1 MDLKEKINE
10 ILNKY
15 DLRLSDIKY
24 MELILDIETLINNE
38 RLELIE
44 KVKIEQKLRE
54 WTSIGF
60 YL

>member
-1 MDLKEKINE
+1 
-10 ILNKY
+10 
-15 DLRLSDIKY
+15 
-24 MELILDIETLINNE
+24 LDIETLINNE